1 VGRRYALPLLPLV
14 LLPPD
19 ELPELPDRSWG
30 QLPFVLVE
38 ELPLEVLFDE
48 LLEPVDELVLELA
61 GVGDF
66 VAANAWPTPTPPSTV
81 LAART
86 VVMAPRRSFDVTVV
100 SPPSRFARCP
110 RARGDQRCLGTSREP
125 GRSSR

>member
-1 VGRRYALPLLPLV
+1 LLLPL
-14 LLPPD
+14 D
-19 ELPELPDRSWG
+19 ELPELPERSCG
-30 QLPFVLVE
+30 QLSFVFVA

-48 LLEPVDELVLELA
+48 LLEPVDELVLELD
-61 GVGDF
+61 GVPDF

-110 RARGDQRCLGTSREP
+110 QARGDQRRLGTSREP
-125 GRSSR
+125 ERSSR